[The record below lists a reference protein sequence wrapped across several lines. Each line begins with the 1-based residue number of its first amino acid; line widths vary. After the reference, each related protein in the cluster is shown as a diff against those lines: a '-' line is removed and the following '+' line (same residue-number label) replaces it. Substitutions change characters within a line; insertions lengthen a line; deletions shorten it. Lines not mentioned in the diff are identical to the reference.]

1 MYEDGTTTAPT
12 IGPPAPGATP
22 APATPAVE
30 EPAEPPPPPVW
41 SPAQLWDPAG
51 EPGPC
56 EVAAGAW
63 RRQGGALTAL
73 ADSLEEIGS
82 PLPDFW
88 VGEAAEGQQ
97 DSSVD
102 LIAEIREAAGECLRL
117 ADGLDELAGEIKAFN
132 DSIHELWIAAASIA
146 VVSIVGAFVTFGA
159 STAAGAV
166 AAAGLAARAAA
177 LGRALYATL
186 TVWRAARVAA
196 GVTRFAALSARWG
209 KVVQGISVVPRV
221 VAPGERLARFGNFYV
236 NSGKVFLGGLPFT
249 FVNKAVS
256 GGNPFDPGQWRV
268 EDLTASL
275 VGSTLFGGVAGRMTP
290 LAGQVPSVG
299 LGTTSRLAYLNQL
312 GTRGIDGWG
321 RGVMMGSMAEPVGRF
336 VIYDNPLT
344 GKELFQAGLSGWGST
359 GAGFSLGQIWTGV
372 SGPASGPMSIAR
384 SGIIFVPSTAIA
396 LYGTLRYGTQ
406 IQPQTG
412 TPLFPAYAQAPE
424 ISAAFSE
431 AFPGVPAPVAP
442 APPRLL
448 EPGEVLDAP
457 TTEPL
462 RVVVQPGE
470 HLWGFAERV
479 YGDGRQWERIWRANF
494 GFVDGLTPDPDLI
507 HPGMELLVP
516 PSPGAPSSGQPS

>member
-22 APATPAVE
+22 APATPAAE

-177 LGRALYATL
+177 LGRALLRDAD
-186 TVWRAARVAA
+186 RVAGGA
-196 GVTRFAALSARWG
+196 GRGRRDAVRRRS
-209 KVVQGISVVPRV
+209 
-221 VAPGERLARFGNFYV
+221 APGGARSSRG
-236 NSGKVFLGGLPFT
+236 S
-249 FVNKAVS
+249 AS
-256 GGNPFDPGQWRV
+256 CPGSWHRAN
-268 EDLTASL
+268 ASSDSAT
-275 VGSTLFGGVAGRMTP
+275 STSTRARSS
-290 LAGQVPSVG
+290 SVG
-299 LGTTSRLAYLNQL
+299 C
-312 GTRGIDGWG
+312 
-321 RGVMMGSMAEPVGRF
+321 
-336 VIYDNPLT
+336 
-344 GKELFQAGLSGWGST
+344 
-359 GAGFSLGQIWTGV
+359 
-372 SGPASGPMSIAR
+372 R
-384 SGIIFVPSTAIA
+384 SPS
-396 LYGTLRYGTQ
+396 
-406 IQPQTG
+406 
-412 TPLFPAYAQAPE
+412 
-424 ISAAFSE
+424 
-431 AFPGVPAPVAP
+431 
-442 APPRLL
+442 
-448 EPGEVLDAP
+448 
-457 TTEPL
+457 
-462 RVVVQPGE
+462 
-470 HLWGFAERV
+470 
-479 YGDGRQWERIWRANF
+479 
-494 GFVDGLTPDPDLI
+494 
-507 HPGMELLVP
+507 
-516 PSPGAPSSGQPS
+516 